1 MEMIEPRY
9 LSVNQAASYLNVSTS
24 AIRKWIR
31 LGTMPGLCRIN
42 GSIRCDKIKLDNS
55 ISIK

>member
-1 MEMIEPRY
+1 MIEPRY